1 MRQLFSRIVIA
12 YLFVAFCSCVAVCQS
27 PSVQPIAEV
36 PFAFDRTSV
45 VIQVKLNGK
54 SAYNMLLDTGSDIA
68 AIDLTA
74 AKELGLKLKSTDQQA
89 TGGGSEK
96 RQIFL
101 TKISQVEIGNII
113 AKNIDAV
120 AIDLSKLSQRLGKPL
135 HGVLGYSVLKNRV
148 VQFDYPKRVIRF
160 YSSSP
165 YGKIVENFNDARR
178 MRLSFQLGDSS
189 PIIDDVYVNGKK
201 TKAVIDTGGGG
212 SFFALMPEAISALGL
227 EPEMLQ
233 AEPDSSGMGVNGVAA
248 SRKGKIKTLKIGAIN
263 VDSPT
268 VVFYPKGAGK
278 DNRKFGGAI
287 GNLFLQDYI
296 VTFDYSNKTVVFEK
310 P

>member
-1 MRQLFSRIVIA
+1 MKQLFSQILIA

-27 PSVQPIAEV
+27 SGVQPIAEV

-45 VIQVKLNGK
+45 VIQVKLDGK
-54 SAYNMLLDTGSDIA
+54 SAYNMLLDTGSDVA
-68 AIDLTA
+68 AIDLAT
-74 AKELGLKLKSTDQQA
+74 AKELGLKLKSTDKQA

-96 RQIFL
+96 REIFF
-101 TKISQVEIGNII
+101 TKITQVEIGSVV

-120 AIDLSKLSQRLGKPL
+120 AIDLSKFSQRLGKPL
-135 HGVLGYSVLKNRV
+135 HGVLGYSVLKNHI
-148 VQFDYPKRVIRF
+148 VQFDYPKHVIRF

-165 YGKIVENFNDARR
+165 YGKTDRHFNNERR
-178 MRLSFQLGDSS
+178 MLFSFQLGDSS

-201 TKAVIDTGGGG
+201 TKAVIDTGGSGTL
-212 SFFALMPEAISALGL
+212 FALMPEAISSLGL
-227 EPEMLQ
+227 EQEMSQ

-248 SRKGKIKTLKIGAIN
+248 SRKGKIKTLNIGTISI
-263 VDSPT
+263 DSPT
-268 VVFYPKGAGK
+268 IIFYPKGAGK
-278 DNRKFGGAI
+278 DNRKFGGAV

-296 VTFDYSNKTVVFEK
+296 VTFDYLNKTVIFEK